1 MATRNNTITDI
12 TRLAKDVATRDLQS
26 KSSEHDPQILSLISA
41 VTDQIKQRSGDNRQL
56 NELVSMIQTAISSK
70 TTTKAAGQS
79 GESA

>member
-1 MATRNNTITDI
+1 MATRSNTITDI
-12 TRLAKDVATRDLQS
+12 TRLAKDVTTRDLQS

-70 TTTKAAGQS
+70 SSTKAVDQS
-79 GESA
+79 GESK